1 MGRNVETV
9 TFPAT
14 APKLMRVAAYAR
26 VSSGKDAML
35 HSLSAQI
42 SEYSSRIQKHPGWQ
56 YAGVYADEAKT
67 GTKDSRENFQR
78 LMAECRAGKVNMV
91 ITKSISRFAR
101 NTVTLLET
109 VRELKALGVDVF
121 FEEQNIHTLSGNGE
135 VMMSI
140 LASFAQAESQSASE
154 NQKWRIKKNF
164 EEGKPWAGTLLG
176 YRMQNGRYVIVP
188 EEAEIVRRIYSLYL
202 SGKGVEAITKI
213 LNESGAPTRLHG
225 HWNKSTI
232 SSVLKNY
239 SYTGNLIL
247 QKTYRENYL
256 TKRTL
261 KNDGVL
267 PKYHAVGTHEP
278 IIDMDTW
285 NAVQSEISRR
295 AEKHTHPGVKRN
307 TYAFTG
313 IITCGCCGKHYR
325 RKVTHTGVVWI
336 CSTYNQLGRDA
347 CRSKAVPENVLER
360 LAADIAP
367 GKITAVRAENGNRL
381 VFTLA
386 DGSEIVKQW
395 EDRSRAESWT
405 PEMKEAARQKA
416 LRQNR
421 S

>member
-1 MGRNVETV
+1 MDRKIETV
-9 TFPAT
+9 HFPDT
-14 APKLMRVAAYAR
+14 APKLKRVATYAR
-26 VSSGKDAML
+26 VSSGKDTML

-42 SEYSSRIQKHPGWQ
+42 SEYSNRIQNHPGWQ

-78 LMAECRAGKVNMV
+78 LMAECRAGKVDMV

-154 NQKWRIKKNF
+154 NQKWRIRKNF
-164 EEGKPWAGTLLG
+164 EEGKPWDGTLLG
-176 YRMQNGRYVIVP
+176 YRIQNGKYVIVP
-188 EEAEIVRRIYSLYL
+188 EEAEIVRKVYALYL
-202 SGKGVEAITKI
+202 AGNGTETIARI
-213 LNESGAPTRLHG
+213 LNTDGARTRLNYS
-225 HWNKSTI
+225 WSK
-232 SSVLKNY
+232 SSVISVLRNY

-267 PKYHAVGTHEP
+267 PKYHAQNTHEP
-278 IIDMDTW
+278 IIDMETW
-285 NAVQSEISRR
+285 NAVQDEISRR
-295 AEKHTHPGVKRN
+295 AEKHTHPGVKQK
-307 TYAFTG
+307 TYPFTG

-325 RKVTHTGVVWI
+325 RKVTHASVVWI
-336 CSTYNQLGRDA
+336 CSTYNRFGKDA
-347 CRSKAVPENVLER
+347 CQSKAIPEPTLEK

-367 GKITAVRAENGNRL
+367 GEITAVRAENGNRL
-381 VFTLA
+381 VFILA
-386 DGSEIVKQW
+386 NGSEIVKRW

-405 PEMKEAARQKA
+405 TEMKEAARQKA
-416 LRQNR
+416 LEKNR